1 MVEFLRP
8 LKRIWQAEN
17 RTSTGDQDKYGD
29 DGYIKNPIY
38 QHKLPFEKSVAV
50 LADFKSTLNAFLSVE
65 HPRAEDFEPVKKL
78 WSHLDSLRAAEA
90 QNLQELMSAV
100 YHKYQTMAETI
111 YVRQV
116 KNWLPGMSQFY
127 LAKCV
132 ADLKFFEDNSVTTRP
147 LAYKLYDA
155 VQKAPA
161 IHAQVRDTDAWHTL
175 IKLSR

>member
-8 LKRIWQAEN
+8 FKRFWQTDDRQPVTAQ
-17 RTSTGDQDKYGD
+17 SKFGDERFF
-29 DGYIKNPIY
+29 KNPIY
-38 QHKLPFEKSVAV
+38 EHKLPFEKSVAV
-50 LADFKSTLNAFLSVE
+50 LAEFKSTLNAFLSVE

-100 YHKYQTMAETI
+100 YQKYETMAETI